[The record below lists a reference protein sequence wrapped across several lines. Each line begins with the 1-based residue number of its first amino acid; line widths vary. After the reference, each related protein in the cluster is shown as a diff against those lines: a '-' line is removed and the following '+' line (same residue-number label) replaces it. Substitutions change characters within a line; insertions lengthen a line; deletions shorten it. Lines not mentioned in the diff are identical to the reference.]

1 MAGRTLPFPFR
12 KLAAIAGALSLLS
25 ASALAAPVT
34 QDWLDEQVA
43 QIHEE
48 YGLIALGAGVLEVGD
63 EPVIAVAGTESSKSD
78 TPVTKDA
85 AWHIGSNTKAL
96 TALLYARLVEHGHA
110 EWGASVASLFEGQ
123 ASSIDPAWTDVTIE
137 DLFAHRSGAGQVG
150 PVWLL
155 SRASDDSP
163 MTEQR
168 LETVLSRL
176 VEPPPGEIGAFEYS
190 NLNYIVAGSA
200 IEVITGQ
207 SWEDAIREMVFEADG
222 SDWTDGWGFGAPRS
236 GPLGHNTVFGF
247 KVSAGRGS
255 GADNPPALGPA
266 GTAHATI
273 DSHLR
278 LLASFIDEESDLMTE
293 GTRRKLLAPWPDDD
307 ADYAMGW
314 GIGSRDELG
323 RIYAHRGSN
332 TMWLSHV
339 ELVPQE
345 DTVLIV
351 NTNLYTDASSEAVGA
366 LVSAIEARLAED
378 NE

>member
-1 MAGRTLPFPFR
+1 MTGRTLPTTPR
-12 KLAAIAGALSLLS
+12 KFATLAGALCLS
-25 ASALAAPVT
+25 ALPASAAPVT
-34 QDWLDEQVA
+34 QAWLDEQVE

-48 YGLIALGAGVLEVGD
+48 YGLIALGAGVLEIGD

-78 TPVTKDA
+78 APVTKDA

-96 TALLYARLVEHGHA
+96 TALLYARLVEQGQA
-110 EWGASVASLFEGQ
+110 EWSTSVASLFEGQ
-123 ASSIDPAWTDVTIE
+123 ARSIDLAWSNVTIE

-155 SRASDDSP
+155 SRAGDESP
-163 MTEQR
+163 LTEQR
-168 LETVLSRL
+168 LETVRARL
-176 VEPPPGEIGAFEYS
+176 AEPPPGKIGAFEYS
-190 NLNYIVAGSA
+190 NLNYIIAGSA
-200 IEVITGQ
+200 IELITGV
-207 SWEDAIREMVFEADG
+207 SWEDAIREQVFEMEG
-222 SDWTDGWGFGAPRS
+222 SNWADGWGFGAPQS
-236 GPLGHNTVFGF
+236 GPVGHNTVFGF

-273 DSHLR
+273 ESHLR
-278 LLASFIDEESDLMTE
+278 LLTTFIDEESDLIAE
-293 GTRRKLLAPWPDDD
+293 STRQKLLAPWPDED
-307 ADYAMGW
+307 ADYGMGW
-314 GIGSRDELG
+314 GIGSRDKLG
-323 RIYAHRGSN
+323 RVYAHRGSN

-339 ELVPQE
+339 ELVPQK

>member
-1 MAGRTLPFPFR
+1 MAGRNLPSPLR
-12 KLAAIAGALSLLS
+12 KFAALAGALSLLS
-25 ASALAAPVT
+25 APALAAPVT

-63 EPVIAVAGTESSKSD
+63 EPVIAVAGTENSKSD
-78 TPVTKDA
+78 TPVNKDA

-96 TALLYARLVEHGHA
+96 TALLYARLVEEGQA
-110 EWGASVASLFEGQ
+110 KWGASVSSLFEGEVG
-123 ASSIDPAWTDVTIE
+123 SVDPAWTDVTIE

-163 MTEQR
+163 LTEQR
-168 LETVLSRL
+168 LETVRARL

-190 NLNYIVAGSA
+190 NLNYIIAGSA
-200 IEVITGQ
+200 IEVITGM
-207 SWEDAIREMVFEADG
+207 SWEDAIREMVFEAER
-222 SDWTDGWGFGAPRS
+222 SDWADGWGFGAPQS
-236 GPLGHNTVFGF
+236 GPAGHNTVFGF
-247 KVSAGRGS
+247 KVSAGRDS

-278 LLASFIDEESDLMTE
+278 LLAEFVDEESDLMTV
-293 GTRRKLLAPWPDDD
+293 GTRQKLLAPWPDKD

-314 GIGSRDELG
+314 GIGSRDELD
-323 RIYAHRGSN
+323 RVYAHRGSN

-351 NTNLYTDASSEAVGA
+351 NTNLYTDASMEAVGE
-366 LVSAIEARLAED
+366 LVGRIERRLSSPD
-378 NE
+378 N

>member
-1 MAGRTLPFPFR
+1 MAGRTLPFPLR
-12 KLAAIAGALSLLS
+12 KLAALAGALSLFS
-25 ASALAAPVT
+25 APALAAPVT
-34 QDWLDEQVA
+34 QDWLEEQVA
-43 QIHEE
+43 QIREE
-48 YGLIALGAGVLEVGD
+48 FGLIALGTGVLEVGD
-63 EPVIAVAGTESSKSD
+63 EPVIAVAGTESSNSD
-78 TPVTKDA
+78 TAVTKDA

-96 TALLYARLVEHGHA
+96 TALLYARLVEDGQA
-110 EWGASVASLFEGQ
+110 EWGVSVASLFQGE
-123 ASSIDPAWTDVTIE
+123 ARSIDPAWTNVTIE

-155 SRASDDSP
+155 SRASHESP
-163 MTEQR
+163 LTEQR
-168 LETVLSRL
+168 LETVRARL
-176 VEPPPGEIGAFEYS
+176 AEPPPGEIGAFEYS
-190 NLNYIVAGSA
+190 NLNYIIAGAA
-200 IEVITGQ
+200 IEVITDM
-207 SWEDAIREMVFEADG
+207 SWEDAIREQVFEIKG
-222 SDWTDGWGFGAPRS
+222 SDWADGWGFGAPQS
-236 GPLGHNTVFGF
+236 GPVGHNKVFGF

-273 DSHLR
+273 ESHLR
-278 LLASFIDEESDLMTE
+278 LLATFIDEESDLIAE
-293 GTRRKLLAPWPDDD
+293 STRQKLLAPWPDED

-314 GIGSRDELG
+314 GIGSRDKLG
-323 RIYAHRGSN
+323 RVYAHRGSN